1 MLQNNSKRLMK
12 DCCLG
17 TQMPYSYTPEVE
29 TPPPEGYA
37 PFYINYL
44 GRHGGRYLDS
54 PEGAEWLVSI
64 LQCAYEH
71 QGLTLRGLELL
82 SKLLNIME
90 MNRGRYGYLSSE
102 GAKMIEGIAHRMYLN
117 YPEVFGK
124 EIDAVATYKER
135 AIQSRDVF
143 VKELERFIRG
153 DTIQLHTNGKIDP
166 LLRFF
171 DLNQEYLNYKET
183 GEWRSEV
190 ACFESRCNDAGK
202 ILERIFNH
210 QFFCQDCLNQNEK
223 SRFAT
228 ELFQIYTN
236 QFDVNGVISLGY
248 YFSSQE
254 KYRYWESNNL
264 KQYLVMGPGPIGQC
278 ITTDIAFGLLKDFLD
293 TSEGAILYR
302 EKSAD
307 LRFAHAETIS
317 PFAALLRLPCM
328 CEQTLSPYKVAVLW
342 KNYQVA
348 PMAANMQWIF
358 YDRKQRIMKREQD
371 VLVKLRYNE
380 RTIPFPIPT
389 RQYPYYRWTDVK
401 AYYQSILDGLHLPYG
416 ETLVEQVKEYRPLC

>member
-1 MLQNNSKRLMK
+1 MK

-17 TQMPYSYTPEVE
+17 TQMPYNYIPEVKA
-29 TPPPEGYA
+29 PPPEGYA

-54 PEGAEWLVSI
+54 PEGVEWLVAI
-64 LQCAYEH
+64 LQCAHEH

-82 SKLLNIME
+82 SKLLNVME
-90 MNRGRYGYLSSE
+90 LNQDCYGNLSTE
-102 GAKMIEGIAHRMYLN
+102 GARMLEGIAQRMYLN
-117 YPEVFGK
+117 YPQVFGK
-124 EIDAVATYKER
+124 KVDAVATYRER

-143 VKELERFIRG
+143 LNELERVMSADNIH
-153 DTIQLHTNGKIDP
+153 IHTNGQIDP
-166 LLRFF
+166 QLRFF

-183 GEWRSEV
+183 GTWKHEV
-190 ACFESRCNDAGK
+190 VNFEARYNDSVK
-202 ILERIFNH
+202 ILERIFNR
-210 QFFCQDCLNQNEK
+210 QFFCHDCLNQNEK
-223 SRFAT
+223 NRFAT

-248 YFSSQE
+248 YFTSQE

-264 KQYLVMGPGPIGQC
+264 KQYLLMGPGPVGQC
-278 ITTDIAFGLLKDFLD
+278 ITTHIAFGLLMDFLH
-293 TSEGAILYR
+293 TSEEAILSR

-328 CEQTLSPYKVAVLW
+328 CEQTSSPYKVAFLW
-342 KNYQVA
+342 KNCQVA

-358 YDRKQRIMKREQD
+358 YDQKRRIMKREQD
-371 VLVKLRYNE
+371 VLVQLKYNE
-380 RTIPFPIPT
+380 RTIAFPIPT
-389 RQYPYYRWTDVK
+389 SQYPYYRWIDVK
-401 AYYQSILDGLHLPYG
+401 DYYQSVLDGMHLPQG
-416 ETLVEQVKEYRPLC
+416 ETLIEQVKYYQPLC